1 MCGITG
7 FSFENGY
14 IETEK
19 IFYEQ
24 LTQLLQKSSYLIKH
38 RGPDDE
44 GTFVDKKRGIGLAHR
59 RLSILDTSRNGSQP
73 MHDIDGQISIIFNGE
88 IYNFLEL
95 RAKLEKFKK
104 LEWRSNSDT
113 EVILNLYK

>member
-24 LTQLLQKSSYLIKH
+24 LTQLLKSSYLIKH

-44 GTFVDKKRGIGLAHR
+44 GSFVDKKRGI
-59 RLSILDTSRNGSQP
+59 DCTS
-73 MHDIDGQISIIFNGE
+73 QIINIR
-88 IYNFLEL
+88 YLT
-95 RAKLEKFKK
+95 K
-104 LEWRSNSDT
+104 W
-113 EVILNLYK
+113 